1 VARIAE
7 ARVMKASILAGLV
20 LGLAASSAGAQVVDP
35 AFSGKSPRTG
45 ALLLRL
51 SSYTP
56 EIDSE
61 SGLTGTPYADFF
73 RDSGMLLVEL
83 EGQRFFYQ
91 GYGSA
96 GLSLSAGYAEKWE
109 EGFTSTGA
117 RAGEKSGLQVFPL
130 SLGVFYKLDYAAER
144 WGIPVVPYAEAS
156 LRYIPY
162 RFLGT
167 TEGLKGAKHGYGFT
181 GGVQFMLDF
190 IEPSLARNLDSDT
203 GVNHT
208 YLFAEYTRA
217 EVNNFGKGGLDL
229 SSRGWMFGFALDY

>member
-1 VARIAE
+1 
-7 ARVMKASILAGLV
+7 MKASILAALT
-20 LGLAASSAGAQVVDP
+20 LALAATSASAQVVDP
-35 AFSGKSPRTG
+35 AFTGKSPRTG
-45 ALLLRL
+45 AIQLRL
-51 SSYTP
+51 ASYKP

-61 SGLTGTPYADFF
+61 PGLTGTPYADFF
-73 RDSGMLLVEL
+73 GDSGMILFEV

-96 GLSLSAGYAEKWE
+96 VLSLSAGYAEKWGQGSTP
-109 EGFTSTGA
+109 EGEL
-117 RAGEKSGLQVFPL
+117 AGERSGLQVFPL
-130 SLGVFYKLDYAAER
+130 SFGVFYKLDYAAER

-167 TEGLKGAKHGYGFT
+167 TEGLKGGRHGYGFT
-181 GGVQFMLDF
+181 GGVQLMLDF
-190 IEPSLARNLDSDT
+190 LEPSLARNLDSDT